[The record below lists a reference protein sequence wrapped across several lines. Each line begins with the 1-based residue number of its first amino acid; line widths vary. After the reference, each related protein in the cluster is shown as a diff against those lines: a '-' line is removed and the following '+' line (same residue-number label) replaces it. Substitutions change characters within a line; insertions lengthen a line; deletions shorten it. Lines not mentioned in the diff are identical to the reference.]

1 MNTSKTTYSGYT
13 TLGNKA
19 FGSLNT
25 SISAGNFIYTKKIQY
40 KYCNPSRCVKVKN
53 YTDLYAL
60 NASYRI
66 KYTNYQNTI
75 KSQKNNLVSGLYTE
89 LDLKDVDVISDLK
102 TNVSPTSIT
111 MGCSLFPYLVYNID
125 PSGKLFGNTPCGV
138 NNFIN
143 YKVGNNYTLNKILK
157 L

>member
-66 KYTNYQNTI
+66 EYTTKQDTI
-75 KSQKNNLVSGLYTE
+75 KSQKNNLVSGLYTK
-89 LDLKDVDVISDLK
+89 LDLKDVDVISK
-102 TNVSPTSIT
+102 STTNVSPTSIT
-111 MGCSLFPYLVYNID
+111 TSSVPYLDYNID
-125 PSGKLFGNTPCGV
+125 PSGKLFGNTTCGI

-143 YKVGNNYTLNKILK
+143 YRVGNNYTLNKILI